1 MRTDEYDDR
10 QFVAIPPGQSGSG
23 LLHPSTLILLIADAV
38 PIVGVVYWGW
48 DAFVLLALYWLE
60 TAIISF
66 WMVARITAIEVNSVG
81 EIDATG
87 PTTWST
93 AIGIIGFFALFAGL
107 YSVAYFHFLWQLFA
121 DKWWL
126 QIHGA
131 SDFIEKLVIG
141 TGMWIPLL
149 LLFLARGCGFLCQL
163 LAPEFLEKFERAF
176 NIPVSARLN
185 SLRSGQAVVMEFI
198 GRIII
203 VTLTIYLT
211 FFLGVFFWIGTDTY
225 APQIMLI
232 VCKTIAD
239 IVVHVNLEF
248 GSATNASGTADAI
261 RVR

>member
-1 MRTDEYDDR
+1 MSTDEYDNR
-10 QFVAIPPGQSGSG
+10 QVIPIAAGKFSSG

-66 WMVARITAIEVNSVG
+66 WVVARIAAIEINSVG
-81 EIDATG
+81 KIDATG
-87 PTTWST
+87 PTTWKT
-93 AIGIIGFFALFAGL
+93 AVGIIGFFALFAGL
-107 YSVAYFHFLWQLFA
+107 YDVAYFRFLWQLFA

-126 QIHGA
+126 QIHGP
-131 SDFIEKLVIG
+131 SDFIDKLVIG

-149 LLFLARGCGFLCQL
+149 LLFVARGCGFLFQL

-176 NIPVSARLN
+176 TLPASGRLD
-185 SLRSGQAVVMEFI
+185 SLRSGQAGMLEFI
-198 GRIII
+198 GRIIV
-203 VTLTIYLT
+203 VTLAIFLT
-211 FFLGVFFWIGTDTY
+211 FFLGTFIWIGTDTY

-239 IVVHVNLEF
+239 IIVHLNLEF
-248 GSATNASGTADAI
+248 QTAAKAS
-261 RVR
+261 